1 MNDDIDNYD
10 ELHQLE
16 EQLRA
21 ATFAGLDTTAGGR
34 VFDRVRD
41 HVQAFPK
48 GRSRFGRDW
57 NRRLLAVAP
66 FVVPAAAAA
75 AIAIAVISNQPQKAI
90 LPVPA
95 GSPSTSSSP
104 ASTPVT
110 SPSPARTAEP
120 TPPADVAGAQRVA
133 LGLFVSDPSVPGHW
147 YPCSNVDNWAAC
159 PLSARVKARL
169 ADLTSSGYFGGAGG
183 CGEEYISGTQNGLFN
198 APKVLSAVAGA
209 NGTVTVVIQRGPSH
223 PGLTAVM
230 TNENGTWLASD
241 LVSGTGPAASIFSAK
256 PNC

>member
-1 MNDDIDNYD
+1 MNDDIDNNE
-10 ELHQLE
+10 ELLQLE

-21 ATFAGLDTTAGGR
+21 ATFAGLDTTASGR

-48 GRSRFGRDW
+48 GRGRLGHDW

-75 AIAIAVISNQPQKAI
+75 AIAVAVISNQPQKAI
-90 LPVPA
+90 LPVPS
-95 GSPSTSSSP
+95 GSP
-104 ASTPVT
+104 AATPVN
-110 SPSPARTAEP
+110 SPSPAPTVEP
-120 TPPADVAGAQRVA
+120 SPPTDVAAAQRVA
-133 LGLFVSDPSVPGHW
+133 LGLFVADPSLPGHW

-169 ADLTSSGYFGGAGG
+169 ADLTSSGYFSDVGG
-183 CGEEYISGTQNGLFN
+183 CGADYISGTQNGLFN
-198 APKVLSAVAGA
+198 APKVLSAVAG
-209 NGTVTVVIQRGPSH
+209 GDGSVTVVIQRGPSR
-223 PGLTAVM
+223 PGLIAAM
-230 TNENGTWLASD
+230 TKENGTWVASD
-241 LVSGTGPAASIFSAK
+241 LASGTGPAGSIFSAK